1 MEEYKVEEGK
11 LDQYQLHS
19 LQLAVGHLTNALSAI
34 VDFAT
39 ANDCGM
45 SDDFCEKYPFS
56 ESLDEV
62 TYKVSVWL
70 MELRGKELDASQARQ
85 DYYNGTTEVK

>member
-1 MEEYKVEEGK
+1 MEEYKVEAGK

-19 LQLAVGHLTNALSAI
+19 LQLAVGHLGNAISAI
-34 VDFAT
+34 IDFAI
-39 ANDCGM
+39 ANDCGT
-45 SDDFCEKYPFS
+45 SDDFCDKYPFS

-62 TYKVSVWL
+62 AYKVSVWL
-70 MELRGKELDASQARQ
+70 MELRGKELDESQARQ